1 MHDIRKTSAPY
12 HAKIGPMQGG
22 TPVYEV
28 KDTGVIAATLAPGNP
43 VILIDSE
50 RTYIADTG
58 RIRGECAWLD
68 FA

>member
-1 MHDIRKTSAPY
+1 
-12 HAKIGPMQGG
+12 MQGG
-22 TPVYEV
+22 TPVYEA